1 MTDEEEEEGIA
12 RGSLVTGLGECG
24 EGRGGCCCCCC
35 PPPPFGDAPME
46 AAARPFRWAEAAVAV
61 MEEDEAPAETEML
74 TKTVIWVFSDKSYKC
89 NKFTIVFRC
98 LLLLLLL
105 LLP

>member
-1 MTDEEEEEGIA
+1 MTEEEEEEIA

-35 PPPPFGDAPME
+35 PPPPFVDAPME

-61 MEEDEAPAETEML
+61 REEAAETETV
-74 TKTVIWVFSDKSYKC
+74 TK
-89 NKFTIVFRC
+89 N
-98 LLLLLLL
+98 
-105 LLP
+105 